1 VYSLASSK
9 NGPRKAGKRGGV
21 SRFFLGILKIFGTI
35 LLIMLTTGLMF
46 SCIFAV
52 YVKNNLSSAID
63 VSPEDFAMNLTS
75 VIYYKDKETGEYKEL
90 SLLYGK
96 ENREWVDYENIP
108 KWLEKAAVAI
118 EDKRFYK
125 HSGVDWYRTVAAFG
139 NMFLGMKDTFGAST
153 ITQQLI
159 KNLTQY
165 DDVTVKRKL
174 LEIFRA
180 LVFEKKY
187 SKEQI
192 MELYLNLIYFG
203 RGCYGVSSAANV
215 YFGKELNEL
224 TLAECASLMGITNN
238 PSLYD
243 PYVFPE
249 NNIKRQQTILYEM
262 YDQGYIS
269 KEEYEEAKNQELIF
283 QRGNTE
289 ETIISDYSWFVDAVI
304 EDVIN
309 DLSAAK
315 NISYKAAEALLYSS
329 GYKIYS
335 TIDMDVQAAIDEV
348 YNDRSNIPAGYVKSS
363 TQDLQSAI
371 VVIDPYTGDIVGLA
385 GGIGQKEGNRVYNR
399 ATMMLRPPG
408 STFKPLAVYSAA
420 IEMGKIMPYT
430 TFDDSPNL
438 KLSGTSWY
446 PYNDDFNN
454 NGLVTVRYA
463 VQRSLNTVA
472 AQIIDMIGPSTAFDF
487 VRERYGITS
496 MVDTTD
502 EQGFSDRD
510 YAPMALGQLSYGASV
525 VEMASAYTPFVNHGI
540 YTRGRTYTH
549 VTDSE
554 GKVILEKQLDS
565 HVAISELTAYYMTDL
580 LKNVVSAGSG
590 ILAKLPNMPTAGKT
604 GAAGN
609 WTDRWFVGYTPYYV
623 AAVWSG
629 YDAPEYMGPSN
640 PSAVLWKEV
649 MQRVHEN
656 LEYKDF
662 SMPEGLKQYTIC
674 IDTGLLATEACA
686 NDLRGNHTM
695 TIYMQPSAAPAE
707 QCPVHVMVDVCS
719 ESLGLVTGSCPQET
733 HTKKAVLDLSKAK
746 AKILTPEYKDE
757 DGVVVPYILS
767 EMKNCNY
774 HTVDPATGWRID
786 RKTGYLVMPSGM
798 LYDPKTGKVFDQHS
812 GWEVDKNTG
821 ALIHPE
827 TGELI
832 DPYTGKPYDGSWVN
846 PITVP
851 GSPTPTP
858 SPTPSPAPT
867 PSPSPDP
874 TQSPTP
880 TPTPPAYEPS
890 HPPANDDPE
899 SPRLWFQA
907 PSFA

>member
-1 VYSLASSK
+1 LAA
-9 NGPRKAGKRGGV
+9 NNNRPAKARKRGAA
-21 SRFFLGILKIFGTI
+21 SRFFLGILRILGTI
-35 LLIMLTTGLMF
+35 LLIMLTTGLIF
-46 SCIFAV
+46 SCIFAA
-52 YVKNNLSSAID
+52 YVKNHLSSAMDIK
-63 VSPEDFAMNLTS
+63 PEDFSLNLTS
-75 VIYYKDKETGEYKEL
+75 VIYYTDKETGEYKEL

-96 ENREWVDYENIP
+96 ENREWVDYEEIP

-139 NMFLGMKDTFGAST
+139 NMFLGMRDTFGAST

-180 LVFEKKY
+180 LDFEKKY

-192 MELYLNLIYFG
+192 MELYLNLIYLG
-203 RGCYGVSSAANV
+203 RGCYGVASASNV
-215 YFGKELNEL
+215 YFGKELGEL
-224 TLAECASLMGITNN
+224 TLAECASLIGITNN

-243 PYVFPE
+243 PYYFPE
-249 NNIKRQQTILYEM
+249 NNIKRQKTILWEM
-262 YDQGYIS
+262 YDQGYIT
-269 KEEYEEAKNQELIF
+269 KEQYEEAISQELVF
-283 QRGNTE
+283 QRGETE
-289 ETIISDYSWFVDAVI
+289 ETIISDYSYFVDALI

-309 DLSAAK
+309 ALKEAK
-315 NISYKAAEALLYSS
+315 NISYKAAEALLFSS
-329 GYKIYS
+329 GYKIYA
-335 TIDMDVQAAIDEV
+335 TIDPDVQAAIDEV
-348 YNDRSNIPAGYVKSS
+348 YGDRENLPAGYVRSS
-363 TQDLQSAI
+363 TQELQSSIA
-371 VVIDPYTGDIVGLA
+371 VIDPFTGDIVGLA
-385 GGIGQKEGNRVYNR
+385 GGIGEKEGNRVYNR

-408 STFKPLAVYSAA
+408 STFKPLAVYSAG
-420 IEMGKIMPYT
+420 IELGKIMPYT
-430 TFDDSPNL
+430 TFNDSADVKL
-438 KLSGTSWY
+438 KGTSWY

-463 VQRSLNTVA
+463 VQRSLNTIA

-487 VRERYGITS
+487 VRDRFGITS
-496 MVDTTD
+496 MVGETD

-525 VEMASAYTPFVNHGI
+525 VEMASAYTPFVNNGI

-554 GKVILEKQLDS
+554 GKLILENPLES

-580 LKNVVSAGSG
+580 LTNVVNAGSG
-590 ILAKLPNMPTAGKT
+590 ILAKLPDMPTAGKT

-629 YDAPEYMGPSN
+629 YDNPEYMGPSN
-640 PSAVLWKEV
+640 PSASLWKMV
-649 MQRVHEN
+649 MQKIHED
-656 LEYKDF
+656 LEYKQF
-662 SMPEGLKQYTIC
+662 SRPEGMKLYTVC

-686 NDLRGNHTM
+686 HDIRGNHTM
-695 TIYMQPSAAPAE
+695 TLYLQPSSAPTE
-707 QCPVHVMVDVCS
+707 QCNVHVMIDVCS
-719 ESLGLVTGSCPQET
+719 ESLGLISHNCPQDT
-733 HTKKAVLDLSKAK
+733 HIRKSVLDLSKTQK
-746 AKILTPEYKDE
+746 SILTPPYKDE
-757 DGVVVPYILS
+757 DDVLVPYILS
-767 EMKNCNY
+767 EMKGCNF
-774 HTVDPATGWRID
+774 HVIDPATGWRVD
-786 RKTGYLVMPSGM
+786 RKTGYLVMPTGM
-798 LYDPKTGKVFDQHS
+798 LYDRKTGKVYDQYS
-812 GWEVDKNTG
+812 GWEVDKKTG

-851 GSPTPTP
+851 GGGTTPTPPHTSPSP
-858 SPTPSPAPT
+858 SPTPSPTHT
-867 PSPSPDP
+867 PSPRP
-874 TQSPTP
+874 TQTP
-880 TPTPPAYEPS
+880 EPS
-890 HPPANDDPE
+890 PPPRNEDPE
-899 SPRLWFQA
+899 NSRLWFY
-907 PSFA
+907 SG